1 MTFPIILNFKMNKN
15 LSEIWEYIDKLN
27 NFNYKNNIEL
37 IISPPTIYLSE
48 FFYKLKSDKIKLS
61 SQNIHFKDY
70 WAYTWETSVKMI
82 KDFWCRYIILWH
94 SERREIFWETNE
106 IINKKIKSSV
116 DNNIKPILCIWE
128 NINQKNNWETN
139 KILKKQI
146 EECIKSI
153 DINKINIAY
162 EPIWAIWTG
171 NSASIE
177 DIKKAHSFIRELI
190 WRDKSTKLLYWWS
203 VWVENSKEISN
214 IKNVD
219 WLLIWSAWLKIE
231 NVKKIINII

>member
-1 MTFPIILNFKMNKN
+1 MSFPIILNFKMNKN

-27 NFNYKNNIEL
+27 NFNYKNNVEL

-48 FFYKLKSDKIKLS
+48 FFNKLKSKEIKLS
-61 SQNIHFKDY
+61 AQNIHFKDY
-70 WAYTWETSVKMI
+70 WAYTWETSAKMI
-82 KDFWCRYIILWH
+82 TDFWCEYVILWH
-94 SERREIFWETNE
+94 SERKENFWETNE
-106 IINKKIKSSV
+106 VINKKIKSSI

-139 KILKKQI
+139 KVLKKQI
-146 EECIKSI
+146 EECTKSI

-171 NSASIE
+171 KSANIE
-177 DIKKAHSFIRELI
+177 DIKKVHSFMKELI
-190 WRDKSTKLLYWWS
+190 WVKKDTKLLYWWS
-203 VWVENSKEISN
+203 VWVDNSKEISN